1 MPEEVIKPKSGLKR
15 FVTAGNLRLAGLVL
29 LAALIARLDLGEIR
43 EAIRTADASLIA
55 LAVVGVIPLIL
66 IKTVRWQG
74 LLRAQAIRMAMW
86 PAFLAYFGSLF
97 IGFLTPGR
105 LGEFIKAVHVSRD
118 CDVPLTQA
126 FTSVLAD
133 RLFDLYALMVV
144 GSAALLTRAINGQE
158 LIVLVSLVVLMVLP
172 LAVFLNGV
180 TFGWMQ
186 RVGLRFGAVGR
197 RLFDAGGILPEV
209 RAGLRQLTLARF
221 AAAVALTIFA
231 YGVYFGQCYLLARAL
246 DLPVGFGPV
255 TFAVALGSLITL
267 VPVSI
272 SGLGTR
278 EAAMIAYLDSAG
290 VQAEAA
296 LSFSL
301 LVFVTFYI
309 AGGLIGALA
318 WWIKP
323 APLNLNTN
331 MNRRDAED
339 AEVS

>member
-1 MPEEVIKPKSGLKR
+1 MPEEVIKSKLKR
-15 FVTAGNLRLAGLVL
+15 LLTTASYLRLAGLVL
-29 LAALIARLDLGEIR
+29 LAVLIARLDLGEIR
-43 EAIRTADASLIA
+43 EAMRTADPGLIA
-55 LAVVGVIPLIL
+55 LAVAGIVPLIL

-74 LLRAQAIRMAMW
+74 LLRAQTIQMETW
-86 PAFLAYFGSLF
+86 PALLAYFGSLF

-105 LGEFIKAVHVSRD
+105 LGEFIKAVYVSRD
-118 CDVPLTQA
+118 CNVPLAQA
-126 FTSVLAD
+126 LSSVMAD
-133 RLFDLYALMVV
+133 RLFDFYALLGVS
-144 GSAALLTRAINGQE
+144 SAALLTMAINGQE
-158 LIVLVSLVVLMVLP
+158 LIVLAGLVVLMMMP
-172 LAVFLNGV
+172 LILFLNGV

-186 RVGLRFGAVGR
+186 RIGLRFGAVGR
-197 RLFDAGGILPEV
+197 RLFEEGGVLPEM
-209 RAGLRQLTLARF
+209 RAGLLQLTLKRVT
-221 AAAVALTIFA
+221 AAVVLTIIA

-246 DLPVGFGPV
+246 DLPVGFWPV

-301 LVFVTFYI
+301 LVFVTFYV
-309 AGGLIGALA
+309 AGGLIGAVA

-323 APLNLNTN
+323 APLTFADPVENKK
-331 MNRRDAED
+331 
-339 AEVS
+339 

>member
-1 MPEEVIKPKSGLKR
+1 MPEEVIQPKPKPKR
-15 FVTAGNLRLAGLVL
+15 LLTAASYLRLAGLVL
-29 LAALIARLDLGEIR
+29 LAVLIARLDLSEIR
-43 EAIRTADASLIA
+43 KAMRTADPGLIA
-55 LAVVGVIPLIL
+55 LAVAGIVPLIL

-74 LLRAQAIRMAMW
+74 LLRAQTIQLATW
-86 PAFLAYFGSLF
+86 PALLAYFGSLF

-105 LGEFIKAVHVSRD
+105 LGEFIKAVYVSRD
-118 CDVPLTQA
+118 CNVPLAQA
-126 FTSVLAD
+126 LSSVMAD
-133 RLFDLYALMVV
+133 RLFDFYALMGVS
-144 GSAALLTRAINGQE
+144 SAALLTMAVNGQE
-158 LIVLVSLVVLMVLP
+158 LIVLAVLVVLLMMP

-186 RVGLRFGAVGR
+186 RIGLRFGAVGR
-197 RLFDAGGILPEV
+197 RLFEEGGVLPEM
-209 RAGLRQLTLARF
+209 RAGLLQLTLARVT
-221 AAAVALTIFA
+221 AAVALTIIA

-301 LVFVTFYI
+301 LVFVTFYV
-309 AGGLIGALA
+309 AGGLIGAVA

-323 APLNLNTN
+323 APLTFANPV
-331 MNRRDAED
+331 EGKK
-339 AEVS
+339 